1 MTSSTVQ
8 TSIINSQSGTSSLL
22 NSVGISLGWNC
33 HSAISGV
40 ANGLRKRKEDGYKT
54 CPFDIMVTNYVGI
67 CECIK
72 DDFKYLCDENY
83 LELIPVSDTE
93 HTIYNK
99 KYNFAF
105 NHESPGHAN
114 LYITEG
120 WEYGINHF
128 VINNYEHLKKRYL
141 KRVNNFRE
149 YLSDKD
155 NLIHFI
161 ITTWEKNEDDL
172 NDLKDILNM
181 KYPNLRYQF
190 TILNDPNGKDYLIRH
205 LIYMRFTEN
214 DHELKRLL

>member
-22 NSVGISLGWNC
+22 NSIGISLGWNC
-33 HSAISGV
+33 HSAMWAV

-93 HTIYNK
+93 HTIYNN
-99 KYNFAF
+99 KYNFGF

-114 LYITEG
+114 LYITER
-120 WEYGINHF
+120 WEHGINHF

-141 KRVNNFRE
+141 DRVNNFRE
-149 YLSDKD
+149 YLSDRN

-161 ITTWEKNEDDL
+161 ITTWEKKEDDL
-172 NDLKDILNM
+172 NDLKDVLKM
-181 KYPNLRYQF
+181 KYPNLRYKF

-205 LIYMRFTEN
+205 LRDMRFTEN